1 MPEEI
6 QPMPEE
12 IRPMPEEF
20 QESEPVENEKVW
32 SRPSWKD
39 DRGYIGGSF
48 GIFTPYRNYSTT
60 AFDPRQNGFFLNATI
75 GYLPSLL
82 LGVSTTLYF
91 YGAPKM
97 DKLRMTLWNACG
109 IMIGP
114 LISLPIGNRIK
125 WELRPQVG
133 YFMISPTSSEAA
145 PDSPDTRWTGL
156 ASNVSTGFR
165 LNLGKRTCYML
176 SVEYLSATYTFDDPQ
191 GTSVTSPLKPRVISV
206 NSASVP
212 NKSLMSYV
220 FPPEHSAISYV
231 ILTVLPTTS
240 KSTFLIF
247 WEKERCEVRHDVRI
261 NINISLQGKQV

>member
-1 MPEEI
+1 
-6 QPMPEE
+6 MPEE

-176 SVEYLSATYTFDDPQ
+176 SVEYLSATYTFDDNQIEPDL
-191 GTSVTSPLKPRVISV
+191 GLF
-206 NSASVP
+206 SAS
-212 NKSLMSYV
+212 
-220 FPPEHSAISYV
+220 FGIAFR
-231 ILTVLPTTS
+231 
-240 KSTFLIF
+240 FL
-247 WEKERCEVRHDVRI
+247 
-261 NINISLQGKQV
+261 N